1 MPIVKEWQSKQ
12 SKSNKKREII
22 EKNHK
27 ELIYY
32 TYLKGIFCKRLSLF
46 YLVISNIFCIFEY
59 EKINN

>member
-1 MPIVKEWQSKQ
+1 MLIVNEWQSKQ

-32 TYLKGIFCKRLSLF
+32 TYIKGYSVKIIPFLF
-46 YLVISNIFCIFEY
+46 GNIGYFSYI
-59 EKINN
+59 